1 MSNKIFKYTPGPW
14 VCFFKN
20 KYCEWHVSVPI
31 SGSTMKRALF
41 EYGAPGSTL
50 EESEGNARLIAA
62 APDMLNE
69 LINFC
74 DYNCTDCSGKTEGC
88 SETCGLKNA
97 KEIIERATGMKMQE
111 VLETARHDAE
121 RKAGELANNGI

>member
-1 MSNKIFKYTPGPW
+1 MENITGYTPGPW
-14 VCFFKN
+14 VIDGQDIIGNEPAGYVCT
-20 KYCEWHVSVPI
+20 W
-31 SGSTMKRALF
+31 SGRSA
-41 EYGAPGSTL
+41 
-50 EESEGNARLIAA
+50 NARLIAA

-74 DYNCTDCSGKTEGC
+74 DYNCTDCSGQTEGC

-111 VLETARHDAE
+111 VLGTARHDAE
-121 RKAGELANNGI
+121 RKGRFI

>member
-1 MSNKIFKYTPGPW
+1 MKEKIMEILNSYAGQIDRGTTAEAIHEDNFNDVSDAIMSAM
-14 VCFFKN
+14 
-20 KYCEWHVSVPI
+20 CEANVQPLLYEV
-31 SGSTMKRALF
+31 T
-41 EYGAPGSTL
+41 E
-50 EESEGNARLIAA
+50 LIIDA

-97 KEIIERATGMKMQE
+97 KEIIERATGMKIQE
-111 VLETARHDAE
+111 VLDTAKQDAE
-121 RKAGELANNGI
+121 RNPQSCQ